1 MINNDK
7 AAKQFTRGGQIAFH
21 DLRMFFQINKTLIRI
36 HLMMLFLLTV
46 GLMWTFCSTEE
57 LKVTAA
63 YHYSKLVSELGATNT
78 INVPVQGR
86 TYALPVNTIAKHPY
100 FQNTA
105 RKFNQYLLHS
115 FLKSLALALLMSIG
129 LGFYFVRKG
138 RKKANDVFIRGGSLA
153 DVKTVK
159 KLIIQN
165 NEASPLTLDGLP
177 LIKNAEVQHF
187 LVHGTIG
194 MGKSQLIMKLL
205 DQLRARGDRVII
217 YDKGCSYTSVYFD
230 ETKDVLLNP
239 YDERCANWN
248 LWLEAPKD
256 SDLENQAE
264 SLIPIEGESQ
274 PFFIHAARAVFS
286 ATASKMRHDSDCSLK
301 KLLQFLLT
309 GEFSQMEPYL
319 AGTPAATLMSDK
331 VEKMAI
337 SVRSMITTY
346 VRSLQ
351 SLRGLEES
359 DKKPFCI
366 RDYILNEETDGW
378 LFISSNGEKHNS
390 LKPLMS
396 MWLSIASLS
405 LLSLPENLNRRVW
418 FICDELPSLHQLPFL
433 GSTLAEVRKFGGCF
447 ILGMQNFFQLSQVYG
462 NRGAGAIFDLLNTRF
477 FFRSP
482 SAEMAKQVSI
492 ELCNEELEEVKES
505 TSYGANSIRDGVSL
519 SSNRTSRS
527 LVDYSEIMK
536 LKILS
541 CFARMPGDYPITKL
555 DLKLNKRPE
564 KTQGFIERE
573 LPTEPQNNES
583 FCLINNGNDSSTRQA
598 TENPPE
604 LLKKNLHVEF
614 DV

>member
-1 MINNDK
+1 MNK
-7 AAKQFTRGGQIAFH
+7 EKSTKQFTRGGQIAFH
-21 DLRMFFQINKTLIRI
+21 DLRMFFQINKAIIKI
-36 HLMMLFLLTV
+36 HLIMLAVLTV
-46 GLMWTFCSTEE
+46 VLTWYFTSIEM
-57 LKVTAA
+57 LKVTAIF
-63 YHYSKLVSELGATNT
+63 HYAKVLADLGGRNK
-78 INVPVQGR
+78 INVPVIGHV
-86 TYALPVNTIAKHPY
+86 YSLPVKTIASHPY
-100 FQNTA
+100 FQNVA
-105 RKFNQYLLHS
+105 HSFNQYLLRAFAEALTVS
-115 FLKSLALALLMSIG
+115 FILSIV
-129 LGFYFVRKG
+129 LSVYFIRKG
-138 RKKANDVFIRGGSLA
+138 RKKADDVFIRGNSLA
-153 DVKTVK
+153 SPDVVK
-159 KLIIQN
+159 KLILKN
-165 NEASPLTLDGLP
+165 NEASRLRIDELP

-217 YDKGCSYTSVYFD
+217 YDKGCSFTSIYFD

-239 YDERCANWN
+239 YDERCANWA
-248 LWLEAPKD
+248 LWLEAQKD
-256 SDLENQAE
+256 ADLENMAQ

-286 ATASKMRHDSDCSLK
+286 ATASRMRSDSDCSLK

-309 GEFSQMEPYL
+309 GEFEQMEPYL

-337 SVRSMITTY
+337 SVRAMITTY

-351 SLRGLEES
+351 SLIGLEES
-359 DKKPFCI
+359 GKKPFCI
-366 RDYILNEETDGW
+366 REYILDEETDGW

-396 MWLSIASLS
+396 MWLSIASLA
-405 LLSLPENLNRRVW
+405 LLSLPEDLNRRVW

-462 NRGAGAIFDLLNTRF
+462 NKGAGAIFDLLNTRF

-482 SAEMAKQVSI
+482 SSEMAKLVSI

-519 SSNRTSRS
+519 STQRTSRPV
-527 LVDYSEIMK
+527 VDYSEIMK
-536 LKILS
+536 LKTLT
-541 CFARMPGDYPITKL
+541 CFARLPGDYPVTKL
-555 DLKLNKRPE
+555 EMKLEKRPE
-564 KTQGFIERE
+564 KTVGFIERKLPDEEKCNE
-573 LPTEPQNNES
+573 LIRLEQSSDSFIQSDLTTPT
-583 FCLINNGNDSSTRQA
+583 F
-598 TENPPE
+598 
-604 LLKKNLHVEF
+604 KKKTLNVEF
-614 DV
+614 EV

>member
-1 MINNDK
+1 MNNDK
-7 AAKQFTRGGQIAFH
+7 SAKQFTRGGQIAFH
-21 DLRMFFQINKTLIRI
+21 DVRMFFQINKTLIRI
-36 HLMMLFLLTV
+36 HLIVLFLLAG
-46 GLMWTFCSTEE
+46 GLMWTFTSAE
-57 LKVTAA
+57 LFKVTAA
-63 YHYSKLVSELGATNT
+63 YHYSKLVSDFGVTNT

-86 TYALPVNTIAKHPY
+86 SYALPVNVIAKHPY
-100 FQNTA
+100 FQNSAHTF
-105 RKFNQYLLHS
+105 KKNLLDS
-115 FLKSLALALLMSIG
+115 FLKSMVLSLLMSIG

-217 YDKGCSYTSVYFD
+217 YDKGCSYTSIYFD

-239 YDERCANWN
+239 YDDRCANWS
-248 LWLEAPKD
+248 LWLEAQKD
-256 SDLENQAE
+256 ADLENLAE

-286 ATASKMRHDSDCSLK
+286 ATASKMRQDSDCSLK

-359 DKKPFCI
+359 DKQPFCI

-405 LLSLPENLNRRVW
+405 LLSLPESLNRRVW

-433 GSTLAEVRKFGGCF
+433 SSTLAEVRKFGGCF

-482 SAEMAKQVSI
+482 SAEMAKRVSI

-519 SSNRTSRS
+519 SSNRTSRP

-541 CFARMPGDYPITKL
+541 CFARMPGDYPITKI
-555 DLKLNKRPE
+555 DLKLNKRSE
-564 KTQGFIERE
+564 KAQGFIERE
-573 LPTEPQNNES
+573 LPVDPQNNES
-583 FCLINNGNDSSTRQA
+583 FCLTNPMTQSLMQSTTETSSDI
-598 TENPPE
+598 
-604 LLKKNLHVEF
+604 LKKNLLVEF

>member
-1 MINNDK
+1 MNNDK
-7 AAKQFTRGGQIAFH
+7 SAKQFTRGGQIAFH
-21 DLRMFFQINKTLIRI
+21 DVRMFFQINKTLIRI
-36 HLMMLFLLTV
+36 HLIVLFLLAA
-46 GLMWTFCSTEE
+46 GLMWTFTSAE
-57 LKVTAA
+57 LFKVTAA
-63 YHYSKLVSELGATNT
+63 YHYSKLVSDFGVTNT

-86 TYALPVNTIAKHPY
+86 SYALPVNVIAKHPY
-100 FQNTA
+100 FQNSAHT
-105 RKFNQYLLHS
+105 FNKNLLDS
-115 FLKSLALALLMSIG
+115 FLKSMVLSLLMSIG

-217 YDKGCSYTSVYFD
+217 YDKGCSYTSIYFD

-239 YDERCANWN
+239 YDDRCANWS
-248 LWLEAPKD
+248 LWLEAQKD
-256 SDLENQAE
+256 ADLENLAE

-286 ATASKMRHDSDCSLK
+286 ATASKMRQDSDCSLK

-359 DKKPFCI
+359 DKQPFCI

-433 GSTLAEVRKFGGCF
+433 SSTLAEVRKFGGCF

-482 SAEMAKQVSI
+482 SAEMAKRVSI

-519 SSNRTSRS
+519 SSNRTSRP

-555 DLKLNKRPE
+555 DLKLNKRSE
-564 KTQGFIERE
+564 KAEGFIERE
-573 LPTEPQNNES
+573 LPVDPQNNES
-583 FCLINNGNDSSTRQA
+583 FCLTNPMTQSLMQSTTETSSDI
-598 TENPPE
+598 
-604 LLKKNLHVEF
+604 LKKNLLVEF